1 MNGLEIM
8 KNKQP
13 KRKGLSPALW
23 GIGAAVLIF
32 ALLAAVLILRSCRQE
47 EESFTLPPMVY
58 AEDTRWLFERDITA
72 EADSLKEEMRY
83 LGEITSV
90 LAETEYVGENFQANF
105 PALGDKIYRWQ
116 EYLVLYHGEEIWLMR
131 PMTDVQTQVF
141 PAAS

>member
-1 MNGLEIM
+1 LNGFETM
-8 KNKQP
+8 KNTQQKQN
-13 KRKGLSPALW
+13 GWLPAFI
-23 GIGAAVLIF
+23 GIGTAVLIF

-47 EESFTLPPMVY
+47 EEPFTLPPMVY

-90 LAETEYVGENFQANF
+90 IAETEYVREDFQANF
-105 PALGDKIYRWQ
+105 PAMGDTVYRWQ

-131 PMTDVQTQVF
+131 PMADVQTQVF
-141 PAAS
+141 PAVS

>member
-1 MNGLEIM
+1 M
-8 KNKQP
+8 KNTRQKQ
-13 KRKGLSPALW
+13 KRLSPALW

-32 ALLAAVLILRSCRQE
+32 ALLILALALRSCRQE
-47 EESFTLPPMVY
+47 EEAFTLPPMVY

-116 EYLVLYHGEEIWLMR
+116 EYLVLYHGDEIWLMR